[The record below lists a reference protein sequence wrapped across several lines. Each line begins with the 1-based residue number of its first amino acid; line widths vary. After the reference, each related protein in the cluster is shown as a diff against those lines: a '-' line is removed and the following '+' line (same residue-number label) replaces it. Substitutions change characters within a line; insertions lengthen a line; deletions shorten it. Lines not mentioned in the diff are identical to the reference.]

1 MNFKQFKNAINIY
14 FKLLLKLE
22 KEEEGL
28 DKGAIIMKITS
39 EDDFKNKMRSLG
51 AFITDEV
58 TIIQNPSPIIP
69 KKVVSK
75 FKEPKINNSI

>member
-51 AFITDEV
+51 AFITD
-58 TIIQNPSPIIP
+58 
-69 KKVVSK
+69 
-75 FKEPKINNSI
+75 